1 MTACG
6 LGQQCCGGGG
16 GGSAGGCSG
25 GTGGGDERDLDGTAG
40 TVGEQ
45 HVLPP
50 VAGGMAV
57 GRPDEG
63 GGGGGEQ
70 RCWCCW

>member
-1 MTACG
+1 MSVTACG

-16 GGSAGGCSG
+16 ACGCSG

-40 TVGEQ
+40 AVGEQ
-45 HVLPP
+45 HVGPP
-50 VAGGMAV
+50 VAGGTAV

>member
-1 MTACG
+1 VTACG

-16 GGSAGGCSG
+16 GGTGC
-25 GTGGGDERDLDGTAG
+25 GTGGGDDKDLDAVAG

-45 HVLPP
+45 HVGPP
-50 VAGGMAV
+50 VPVGTVV

>member
-1 MTACG
+1 MSVTACG

-16 GGSAGGCSG
+16 GCSG
-25 GTGGGDERDLDGTAG
+25 GTGGGDGKDLDVAAG

-45 HVLPP
+45 HVGPP
-50 VAGGMAV
+50 AAGDTVV

-63 GGGGGEQ
+63 DGEQ
-70 RCWCCW
+70 RCWCC